1 MQIRLSRAGSYAA
14 GMRFSRKVGPVPGCR
29 GCRQSSHGIWVYC
42 PGFFP
47 GKLKSA
53 LALGEPS
60 GYTCTA
66 ICRIMVDVMAEE
78 TPQTTARL
86 EARLPNDV
94 HALLKRAAEI
104 EGRTLTDFVVSAAR
118 EAACRTIEATE
129 IIRLSVEDQR
139 QIAEALLNPP
149 EPTPA
154 LKKAFQR
161 RRELL
166 GGE

>member
-1 MQIRLSRAGSYAA
+1 M
-14 GMRFSRKVGPVPGCR
+14 
-29 GCRQSSHGIWVYC
+29 
-42 PGFFP
+42 
-47 GKLKSA
+47 LK
-53 LALGEPS
+53 
-60 GYTCTA
+60 
-66 ICRIMVDVMAEE
+66 VMAE
-78 TPQTTARL
+78 TTQHTARL

-118 EAACRTIEATE
+118 EAACRTINQAE
-129 IIRLSVEDQR
+129 IIRLSLEDQR
-139 QIAEALLNPP
+139 QISEALRNPP

-166 GGE
+166 GLE

>member
-1 MQIRLSRAGSYAA
+1 LPY
-14 GMRFSRKVGPVPGCR
+14 
-29 GCRQSSHGIWVYC
+29 HGGI
-42 PGFFP
+42 
-47 GKLKSA
+47 
-53 LALGEPS
+53 
-60 GYTCTA
+60 
-66 ICRIMVDVMAEE
+66 MAEE
-78 TPQTTARL
+78 TQTTARL

-104 EGRTLTDFVVSAAR
+104 EGRSLTDFVVSAAR
-118 EAACRTIEATE
+118 EAACRTIEETE

-166 GGE
+166 GVE